1 MPVLGAVLQ
10 LAPEVDPQAFAEVLA
25 EDPRITLGDPS
36 DDRLPV
42 VLATDSRAEDRA
54 LWEAVVT
61 SEAVAMAHLVYADFS
76 DLSPDPEVAL

>member
-10 LAPEVDPQAFAEVLA
+10 VAPDVAPEALA
-25 EDPRITLGDPS
+25 RALSRDPRITCGDPT

-42 VLATDSRAEDRA
+42 VLATASRAEDRA

-61 SEAVAMAHLVYADFS
+61 ADAVLLAHVVSADFS
-76 DLSPDPEVAL
+76 DLHSDPEVAP